1 MNGKNGEDK
10 IIRNKA
16 LKVAKAS
23 YGGKTNRTP
32 EGFKKN
38 KALSDRRSKV
48 YEDADGNAFIGYKG
62 TTPGAKSSWSD
73 YWADTAIAFG
83 LQKFNPRFRE
93 ASNKFKKV
101 QAYYK
106 TKVKKAPKFT
116 FRAIA

>member
-1 MNGKNGEDK
+1 MYGKNGEDI

-48 YEDADGNAFIGYKG
+48 YEDEDGNAFIGYRG
-62 TTPGAKSSWSD
+62 TDPKRWSD
-73 YWADTAIAFG
+73 LWADVAIGFG

-106 TKVKKAPKFT
+106 NEGKEGTKFT